1 MIRDKMLAE
10 VARPVCSEDLKP
22 NLLSPRRES
31 GLPVE
36 QTRFAGIIQ
45 TEPIQNLIPIQPLS
59 PYLKLI

>member
-45 TEPIQNLIPIQPLS
+45 TEFVRNPIAIHPLS
-59 PYLKLI
+59 PNLKLI